1 MVMSPSSIWGTSLS
15 LNWDF
20 EAEERV
26 ERREGDQVGFLA
38 KVVEACEKGADLSF
52 GSLSSAVGYSNV
64 AFVVSSPT
72 LSYPRRLTVVS

>member
-1 MVMSPSSIWGTSLS
+1 MS
-15 LNWDF
+15 
-20 EAEERV
+20 
-26 ERREGDQVGFLA
+26 GDQGGFLV

-72 LSYPRRLTVVS
+72 LSHPRRLTVVS

>member
-1 MVMSPSSIWGTSLS
+1 MSPSSIWGTSLS

-26 ERREGDQVGFLA
+26 EGRKGDQGGFLA

-52 GSLSSAVGYSNV
+52 GSLPSAEGLSVL
-64 AFVVSSPT
+64 VVLATAPT
-72 LSYPRRLTVVS
+72 RTRLP